1 MSWVTHFHICLLCFW
16 SSFFKCRLIKE
27 VLTFVFGLSCCGAP
41 HNCRLFGKKTYNYW
55 NRSWKLALKILNVIP
70 ISLLPFDIFSTL
82 SLFSRANHFNP
93 FWLPDYNFAS
103 LSYNQAFRS
112 FWPDIFLFFQPLS
125 SVYDFCA
132 ACVAPHSLSLHKK
145 RLIAGC
151 NYTYVQ
157 EPRSSDLE
165 RSPFLFLSLSFNF
178 HFRRTPR
185 FRILAMLLSLCYK
198 VLGTS
203 GTRNKNRETSQQN
216 GKSKD

>member
-1 MSWVTHFHICLLCFW
+1 MLFQSVCCHLIFSIRYHFSAVRITLILSDFRIIILLHFHTIRH
-16 SSFFKCRLIKE
+16 SD
-27 VLTFVFGLSCCGAP
+27 LS
-41 HNCRLFGKKTYNYW
+41 
-55 NRSWKLALKILNVIP
+55 
-70 ISLLPFDIFSTL
+70 
-82 SLFSRANHFNP
+82 
-93 FWLPDYNFAS
+93 
-103 LSYNQAFRS
+103 
-112 FWPDIFLFFQPLS
+112 DIFLFFQPLS

-151 NYTYVQ
+151 NYMYVQ

-178 HFRRTPR
+178 RFRRTPR
-185 FRILAMLLSLCYK
+185 FRILAMFLSLCYK

>member
-1 MSWVTHFHICLLCFW
+1 MLFQSVCGHLIFSVRYHFSAVQNTLILSDFRIIILLHFHTIRHSDLFDLT
-16 SSFFKCRLIKE
+16 SFF
-27 VLTFVFGLSCCGAP
+27 
-41 HNCRLFGKKTYNYW
+41 
-55 NRSWKLALKILNVIP
+55 
-70 ISLLPFDIFSTL
+70 
-82 SLFSRANHFNP
+82 
-93 FWLPDYNFAS
+93 
-103 LSYNQAFRS
+103 
-112 FWPDIFLFFQPLS
+112 FFQPLS

-132 ACVAPHSLSLHKK
+132 ACVAPQSLSLHKK

-178 HFRRTPR
+178 RFRRTPR